1 MPIFEEQNL
10 TEFLAEVKLNMENI
24 TDSHEEDIQEINDY
38 IFQSSGKFIRSKLIF
53 IYGTFLEV
61 DRNDLVELSSAT
73 ELIHL
78 STLIHDDIIDDAP
91 IRRGKK
97 TIFKKWGVTKALLYG
112 DYLYTKTF
120 SSLNSLQNQK
130 IASILIQCAEKL
142 IEGEFKQLK
151 NIGNLNVSI
160 SDYQIVVN
168 NKTAVL
174 FSGILESIAIYA
186 KLEKHQVMVLKDLGQ
201 EFGYAFQLNDDLSD
215 FVNAESGKKTFKDLS
230 ENKYT
235 FPLIVVLNNSVAS
248 KKEKIIKLIHAG
260 DYQSVKKE
268 IEKDDGFKKTRS
280 ERDKAIQ
287 NCIKMTKKLLADEN
301 LQYAENFLISTL
313 KS

>member
-61 DRNDLVELSSAT
+61 DRKDLVELSSAT

-78 STLIHDDIIDDAP
+78 STLIHDDIIDNAP

-160 SDYQIVVN
+160 SDYQIVIN

-248 KKEKIIKLIHAG
+248 NKEKIIKLIHAG

-268 IEKDDGFKKTRS
+268 IEKGDGFKKTRS

-287 NCIKMTKKLLADEN
+287 KCIKMTKKLLADEN

>member
-10 TEFLAEVKLNMENI
+10 TEFLDEVKLNMENI

-61 DRNDLVELSSAT
+61 DRKDLVELSSAT

-142 IEGEFKQLK
+142 IEGEFKQLN

-160 SDYQIVVN
+160 SDYQIVIN

-186 KLEKHQVMVLKDLGQ
+186 KLDKHRVMILKDLGQ
-201 EFGYAFQLNDDLSD
+201 EFGYAFQLNEDLSD

-235 FPLIVVLNNSVAS
+235 FPLIVVLNNSAAS

-268 IEKDDGFKKTRS
+268 IEEDDGFNKTRI
-280 ERDKAIQ
+280 ERDTAIQ

>member
-160 SDYQIVVN
+160 SDYQIVIN

-186 KLEKHQVMVLKDLGQ
+186 KLEKHQVMILKDLGQ

>member
-61 DRNDLVELSSAT
+61 DRKDLVELSSAT

-151 NIGNLNVSI
+151 NIRNLNVSI
-160 SDYQIVVN
+160 SDYQIVIN

-287 NCIKMTKKLLADEN
+287 NCIKMTKKLLADES

>member
-24 TDSHEEDIQEINDY
+24 TDSHEKDIQEINEY
-38 IFQSSGKFIRSKLIF
+38 IFQSSGKFVRSKLIF
-53 IYGTFLEV
+53 IYGIHLKV
-61 DRNDLVELSSAT
+61 DRRDLVELSSAT

-91 IRRGKK
+91 LRRGKE

-130 IASILIQCAEKL
+130 IANILIKCAEKL
-142 IEGEFKQLK
+142 IEGEFKQLE
-151 NIGNLNVSI
+151 NIGNSNVSI
-160 SDYQIVVN
+160 RDYQIIIN

-186 KLEKHQVMVLKDLGQ
+186 KLEEDKVLILKNLGQ

-215 FVNAESGKKTFKDLS
+215 FLNIDSGKKTFKDLS

-235 FPLIVVLNNSVAS
+235 FPLIVVLNNCGSS
-248 KKEKIIKLIHAG
+248 KRDKIIKLINTQ
-260 DYQSVKKE
+260 DYENVKKE
-268 IEKDDGFKKTRS
+268 IEKDNGFDETRF
-280 ERDKAIQ
+280 ERDNAIQ
-287 NCIKMTKKLLADEN
+287 NCLKMTKKLLSDEN

>member
-160 SDYQIVVN
+160 SDYQIVIN

-186 KLEKHQVMVLKDLGQ
+186 KLEKHQVMILKDLGQ

-301 LQYAENFLISTL
+301 LKYAENFLISTL

>member
-61 DRNDLVELSSAT
+61 DRKDLVELSSAT

-160 SDYQIVVN
+160 SDYQIVIN

-186 KLEKHQVMVLKDLGQ
+186 KLEKHQVMILKELGQ

>member
-61 DRNDLVELSSAT
+61 DRKDLVELSSAT

-78 STLIHDDIIDDAP
+78 STLIHDDIIDNAP

-160 SDYQIVVN
+160 SDYQIVIN

-186 KLEKHQVMVLKDLGQ
+186 KLEKHQVMILKDLGQ

>member
-61 DRNDLVELSSAT
+61 DRKDLVELSSAT

-160 SDYQIVVN
+160 SDYQIVIN

-186 KLEKHQVMVLKDLGQ
+186 KLEKHQVMILKDLGQ

-268 IEKDDGFKKTRS
+268 IEKDDGFNKTRS

-287 NCIKMTKKLLADEN
+287 NCIKMTKKLLAEEN

>member
-61 DRNDLVELSSAT
+61 DRKDLVELSSAT

-160 SDYQIVVN
+160 SDYQIVIN

-260 DYQSVKKE
+260 NYQSVKKE

>member
-61 DRNDLVELSSAT
+61 DRKDLVELSSAT

-186 KLEKHQVMVLKDLGQ
+186 KLEKHQVMILKDLGQ

>member
-10 TEFLAEVKLNMENI
+10 TEFLDEVKLNMENI

-61 DRNDLVELSSAT
+61 DRKDLVELSSAT

-142 IEGEFKQLK
+142 IEGEFKQLN

-160 SDYQIVVN
+160 SDYQIVIN

-186 KLEKHQVMVLKDLGQ
+186 KLDKRQKCNLDKKPK
-201 EFGYAFQLNDDLSD
+201 SD
-215 FVNAESGKKTFKDLS
+215 QTWTF
-230 ENKYT
+230 T
-235 FPLIVVLNNSVAS
+235 F
-248 KKEKIIKLIHAG
+248 
-260 DYQSVKKE
+260 
-268 IEKDDGFKKTRS
+268 FW
-280 ERDKAIQ
+280 
-287 NCIKMTKKLLADEN
+287 
-301 LQYAENFLISTL
+301 
-313 KS
+313 

>member
-186 KLEKHQVMVLKDLGQ
+186 KLEKHQVMILKDLGL

>member
-10 TEFLAEVKLNMENI
+10 TEFLDEVKLNMENI

-186 KLEKHQVMVLKDLGQ
+186 KLEKHQVMILKDLGQ

>member
-10 TEFLAEVKLNMENI
+10 TEFLDEVKLNMENI
-24 TDSHEEDIQEINDY
+24 ADSHEEDIQEINDY

-53 IYGTFLEV
+53 IYGAFLEV
-61 DRNDLVELSSAT
+61 DRKDLVELSSAT

-160 SDYQIVVN
+160 SDYQIVIN

-186 KLEKHQVMVLKDLGQ
+186 KLEKHQVTILKNLGQ

-248 KKEKIIKLIHAG
+248 KKEKIIKLIDKG

-287 NCIKMTKKLLADEN
+287 NCIKMTRKLLADEN

>member
-61 DRNDLVELSSAT
+61 DRKDLVELSSAT

-78 STLIHDDIIDDAP
+78 STLIHDDIIDNAP

-160 SDYQIVVN
+160 SDYQIVIN

-248 KKEKIIKLIHAG
+248 KKEKIIKLINAG

>member
-61 DRNDLVELSSAT
+61 DRKDLVELSSAT

-78 STLIHDDIIDDAP
+78 STLIHDDIIDNAP

-160 SDYQIVVN
+160 SDYQIVIN

-186 KLEKHQVMVLKDLGQ
+186 KLEKHQVMILKDLGQ

-248 KKEKIIKLIHAG
+248 KKEKIIKLINAG

>member
-61 DRNDLVELSSAT
+61 DRKDLVELSSAT

-91 IRRGKK
+91 IRRGKE

-160 SDYQIVVN
+160 SDYQIVIN

-186 KLEKHQVMVLKDLGQ
+186 KLEKHQVMILKDLGQ

-268 IEKDDGFKKTRS
+268 IEKDDGFNKTRS

>member
-160 SDYQIVVN
+160 SDYQIVIN

-186 KLEKHQVMVLKDLGQ
+186 KLEKHQVMTLKDLGQ

-235 FPLIVVLNNSVAS
+235 FPLIVVLNLS
-248 KKEKIIKLIHAG
+248 LIH
-260 DYQSVKKE
+260 
-268 IEKDDGFKKTRS
+268 I
-280 ERDKAIQ
+280 
-287 NCIKMTKKLLADEN
+287 
-301 LQYAENFLISTL
+301 
-313 KS
+313 

>member
-10 TEFLAEVKLNMENI
+10 TEFLDEVKLNMENI

-160 SDYQIVVN
+160 SDYQIVIN

-186 KLEKHQVMVLKDLGQ
+186 KLEKHQVMILKDLGQ

>member
-61 DRNDLVELSSAT
+61 DRKDLVELSSAT

-186 KLEKHQVMVLKDLGQ
+186 KLEKHQVMILKDLGQ

-268 IEKDDGFKKTRS
+268 IEKDDGFKKTRI
-280 ERDKAIQ
+280 ERDTAIQ

>member
-186 KLEKHQVMVLKDLGQ
+186 KLEKHQVMILKDLGQ
-201 EFGYAFQLNDDLSD
+201 EFGYAFQLNDDISD

-268 IEKDDGFKKTRS
+268 IEKDVTVLKKHVVK
-280 ERDKAIQ
+280 E
-287 NCIKMTKKLLADEN
+287 IK
-301 LQYAENFLISTL
+301 QYRIV
-313 KS
+313 

>member
-61 DRNDLVELSSAT
+61 DRKDLVELSSAT

-160 SDYQIVVN
+160 SDYQIVIN

-260 DYQSVKKE
+260 DFQSVKKE

>member
-61 DRNDLVELSSAT
+61 DRKDLVELSSAT

-160 SDYQIVVN
+160 SDYQVVIN

-186 KLEKHQVMVLKDLGQ
+186 KLEKHQVMILKDLGQ

-248 KKEKIIKLIHAG
+248 KKEKIIKLINAG

-268 IEKDDGFKKTRS
+268 IEKDDGFNKTRS

-287 NCIKMTKKLLADEN
+287 NCIKMSKKLLADEN

>member
-61 DRNDLVELSSAT
+61 DRKDLVELSSAT

-160 SDYQIVVN
+160 SDYQIVIN

-174 FSGILESIAIYA
+174 FSGILQSIAIYA
-186 KLEKHQVMVLKDLGQ
+186 KLEKHQVMILKDLGQ

>member
-61 DRNDLVELSSAT
+61 DRKDLVELSSAT

-160 SDYQIVVN
+160 SDYQIVIN

-186 KLEKHQVMVLKDLGQ
+186 KLEKHQVMILKDLGQ

-248 KKEKIIKLIHAG
+248 KKEKIIKLINAG

>member
-10 TEFLAEVKLNMENI
+10 TEFLDEVKLNMENI

-61 DRNDLVELSSAT
+61 DRKDLVELSSAT

-91 IRRGKK
+91 IRRCKK

-160 SDYQIVVN
+160 SDYQIVIN

-186 KLEKHQVMVLKDLGQ
+186 KLDEHQVMILKDLGQ

-235 FPLIVVLNNSVAS
+235 FPLIVVLNNSAAS
-248 KKEKIIKLIHAG
+248 KKE
-260 DYQSVKKE
+260 
-268 IEKDDGFKKTRS
+268 IEEDDGFNKTRI
-280 ERDKAIQ
+280 ERDTAIQ